1 MGQQLNMDCKQQNTT
16 KRAESS
22 PLWQSLSKQQGET
35 LPYLLERYL
44 LLENWRYLDRF
55 ESKESQDVDDLK
67 YDISYL
73 HFLLAEAVTVLLSQ
87 EERIRK
93 LEKSNE

>member
-1 MGQQLNMDCKQQNTT
+1 MDYKQQETT
-16 KRAESS
+16 KRAEKSS
-22 PLWQSLSKQQGET
+22 LWENLSKQQAET

-44 LLENWRYLDRF
+44 LLENWKYLDGKP
-55 ESKESQDVDDLK
+55 EDCGVSDLK

-93 LEKSNE
+93 LEKIK

>member
-1 MGQQLNMDCKQQNTT
+1 MDYKQQVIT
-16 KRAESS
+16 KRAEKSS
-22 PLWQSLSKQQGET
+22 LWENLSKQQGET

-44 LLENWRYLDRF
+44 LLENWKYLD
-55 ESKESQDVDDLK
+55 EKTQENLSTNDLK

>member
-1 MGQQLNMDCKQQNTT
+1 MDYKQRDIT
-16 KRAESS
+16 KRAEISS
-22 PLWQSLSKQQGET
+22 LWNYLNKQEGET

-44 LLENWRYLDRF
+44 LLENWRYLDQRTQ
-55 ESKESQDVDDLK
+55 EDCSTSDLK

-73 HFLLAEAVTVLLSQ
+73 HILLAEATTVLLSQ

-93 LEKSNE
+93 LESSNEQRT